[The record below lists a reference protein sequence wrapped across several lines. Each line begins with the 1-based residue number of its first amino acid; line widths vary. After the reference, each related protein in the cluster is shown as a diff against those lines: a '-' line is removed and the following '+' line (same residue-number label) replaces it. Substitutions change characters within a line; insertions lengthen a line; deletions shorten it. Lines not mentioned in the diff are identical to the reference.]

1 MKRFYPILCAFVLLA
16 SLVSCGNQPSTPM
29 APSNSNDPPASSNDL
44 ISHDGVESTDPYA
57 PSEPTGYIEEMDVDG
72 DGEITAFESGIMY
85 YNYGEM
91 TNDRIV
97 FRTQCFDALDI
108 ARTGLDWN
116 TSYADIL
123 RNVYSLSGTKTAITG
138 TIDWIQRDGFSTYLL
153 VKTNPGNNIVSAYAY
168 TDIPAIKGDSITI
181 FGTIDGADTYTFTD
195 AYGNVTQHDTFSVYI
210 MDYFNTNLSRYGYS
224 QTSVPADAVQGSP
237 VFLET
242 EYDYWFDRMYGEW
255 YFTLGSISEKAYEIY
270 YYCYDPEAS
279 AYVLFTRYTD
289 ILDFY
294 GPDDYT
300 VITLDLNDSTINT
313 PENVGLEYSYIVSYD
328 EYAEFI
334 YKTDPVGW
342 DWYMRN
348 S

>member
-1 MKRFYPILCAFVLLA
+1 
-16 SLVSCGNQPSTPM
+16 
-29 APSNSNDPPASSNDL
+29 
-44 ISHDGVESTDPYA
+44 
-57 PSEPTGYIEEMDVDG
+57 
-72 DGEITAFESGIMY
+72 
-85 YNYGEM
+85 
-91 TNDRIV
+91 
-97 FRTQCFDALDI
+97 
-108 ARTGLDWN
+108 
-116 TSYADIL
+116 
-123 RNVYSLSGTKTAITG
+123 
-138 TIDWIQRDGFSTYLL
+138 
-153 VKTNPGNNIVSAYAY
+153 
-168 TDIPAIKGDSITI
+168 
-181 FGTIDGADTYTFTD
+181 
-195 AYGNVTQHDTFSVYI
+195 

-300 VITLDLNDSTINT
+300 VITLDLNDITINT